1 MKFLIDAQLPPG
13 LCRWFEARGF
23 EAEHVADVGL
33 GGASDVAIASYAE
46 AQGLILVSK
55 DDDFL
60 TLRLPNRFA
69 LLWLRCGN
77 TTNRALSLWMDE
89 RWERVELL
97 LNSGERLVE
106 LR

>member
-13 LCRWFEARGF
+13 LCHWFEARGF
-23 EAEHVADVGL
+23 EAVHVTDVGL
-33 GGASDVAIASYAE
+33 SAANDLAIASYAE
-46 AQGLILVSK
+46 MQDLILVSK

-77 TTNRALSLWMDE
+77 TTNRALALWMNE
-89 RWERVELL
+89 RWERVEMLL
-97 LNSGERLVE
+97 KSGERLVE

>member
-13 LCRWFEARGF
+13 LCRWFGARRF
-23 EAEHVADVGL
+23 EAVHVADVGL
-33 GGASDVAIASYAE
+33 SSASDIAIATYTE
-46 AQGLILVSK
+46 VEGLILVSK

-77 TTNRALSLWMDE
+77 TTNRALALWMDD
-89 RWERVELL
+89 RWESVEMLL
-97 LNSGERLVE
+97 KSGERLVE

>member
-23 EAEHVADVGL
+23 EAEHVVNSGL
-33 GGASDVAIASYAE
+33 GAASDFAIANYAE
-46 AQGLILVSK
+46 MQDLILVSK

-77 TTNRALSLWMDE
+77 TTNRSLALWIDE
-89 RWERVELL
+89 RWERVEMLL
-97 LNSGERLVE
+97 KSGEGLVE

>member
-13 LCRWFEARGF
+13 LCRWFEAKGF
-23 EAEHVADVGL
+23 TAVHVADVRL
-33 GGASDVAIASYAE
+33 GAASDLAIASYAE
-46 AQGLILVSK
+46 VEGLILVSK

-77 TTNRALSLWMDE
+77 TTNHALSLWMDE
-89 RWERVELL
+89 RWEKVELL
-97 LNSGERLVE
+97 LKSGERLVE

>member
-13 LCRWFEARGF
+13 LCRWFETRGF
-23 EAEHVADVGL
+23 TAVHVVDVGL
-33 GGASDVAIASYAE
+33 GAASDLAIASYAE
-46 AQGLILVSK
+46 DEGHTLVSK

-60 TLRLPNRFA
+60 MLRLPNRFA

-77 TTNRALSLWMDE
+77 TTNRALTLWMNE
-89 RWERVELL
+89 RWERVEMLL
-97 LNSGERLVE
+97 KSGEGLVE

>member
-1 MKFLIDAQLPPG
+1 MWG
-13 LCRWFEARGF
+13 W
-23 EAEHVADVGL
+23 
-33 GGASDVAIASYAE
+33 ASDVAIASYAE
-46 AQGLILVSK
+46 AQGFILVSK
-55 DDDFL
+55 EDDFL
-60 TLRLPNRFA
+60 MLRLPNRFA